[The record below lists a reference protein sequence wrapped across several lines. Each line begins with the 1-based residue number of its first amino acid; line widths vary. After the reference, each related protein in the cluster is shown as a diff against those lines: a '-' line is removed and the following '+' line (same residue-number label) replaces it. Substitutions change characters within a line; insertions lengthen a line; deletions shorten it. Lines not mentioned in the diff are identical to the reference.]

1 MRVCGIKVKH
11 GCGFFLL
18 YYSSHIQ
25 GIFFGGGTHLNGL
38 KSQFSPCINRHLG
51 IYPLHCIFVTGCFD
65 VQPAAHCD
73 FLPAAELS
81 VQHSLGSDVW
91 RYLRLPPIVLPLKA
105 LCFCWTVGSALFL
118 QIKRGCPR
126 GLTAQG
132 ICFVKVLLFDTTP
145 RMCLK
150 VFLFFHF
157 PGSFGILWVSYYIFI
172 YFIVHTLQAPVNVK
186 LSPKCNVWKKHF
198 YKDVVFISSR
208 SLKWFPFSFPV
219 APTQLNS
226 TLLNFSHFP
235 KKTNPIVYIHIHINV
250 WLLYN
255 FKLPQFKVIQ
265 LLGLG

>member
-91 RYLRLPPIVLPLKA
+91 RCLRLPPIVLPLKA

-126 GLTAQG
+126 GLTTQG